1 MHKGL
6 VLAALTSVLFL
17 GACGEKPQQTA
28 ANQTPSYQPAQ
39 PRSGKDIYDYRCA
52 FCHGVSGAGDSPTAS
67 AYPNANLTDDTWAYG
82 QTRDDVARTIANGVP
97 GTPMRGFN
105 GLLSK
110 EEIDAVADYVMH
122 LNGK

>member
-1 MHKGL
+1 MRKGL
-6 VLAALTSVLFL
+6 VLAALTSVVFI
-17 GACGEKPQQTA
+17 GACGEKPQQT
-28 ANQTPSYQPAQ
+28 TSTGTPAQ
-39 PRSGKDIYDYRCA
+39 PRSGKDIYEYRCS
-52 FCHGVSGAGDSPTAS
+52 FCHGVTGAGDSPTGS
-67 AYPNANLTDDTWAYG
+67 GYPNANLTDDTWAYG
-82 QTRDDVARTIANGVP
+82 QTRDEVARTIANGVP